1 MSGEVDFS
9 LSPMGTRQSINLM
22 RRYDEEILQIWYLGD
37 EMVERGISSV
47 IEASRML
54 MELQEL
60 LSS

>member
-1 MSGEVDFS
+1 MSAEVDFS